1 MSEIE
6 KDVVENIEANDEPRE
21 YQNIDNL
28 KEVIK
33 AILFVSGDG
42 VDISDIIDKL
52 NVEPVTAKQVID
64 EMINDSKQDE
74 MSGVQ
79 LIHYNNKIQLASN
92 PKYKQFVDSYNKKL
106 KKKKK
111 NMTLITP
118 EDIISL
124 SEEVKHKI

>member
-42 VDISDIIDKL
+42 VDISDII
-52 NVEPVTAKQVID
+52 AI
-64 EMINDSKQDE
+64 
-74 MSGVQ
+74 
-79 LIHYNNKIQLASN
+79 Y
-92 PKYKQFVDSYNKKL
+92 
-106 KKKKK
+106 
-111 NMTLITP
+111 
-118 EDIISL
+118 
-124 SEEVKHKI
+124 

>member
-6 KDVVENIEANDEPRE
+6 KDVVENIETNDEPRE

-52 NVEPVTAKQVID
+52 NVEPDTAKQVID

-79 LIHYNNKIQLASN
+79 LIHYNNYLFSCIRF
-92 PKYKQFVDSYNKKL
+92 Y
-106 KKKKK
+106 
-111 NMTLITP
+111 I
-118 EDIISL
+118 
-124 SEEVKHKI
+124 